1 MKTHI
6 VKIGNSQGVRIPKAL
21 LEQSGLEREVTLEV
35 LDGSIIIRPAR
46 KVREGW
52 DAAFAEM
59 AAAGDDRLLDEGLG
73 DLPDEPWEW

>member
-1 MKTHI
+1 MKTRI

-21 LEQSGLEREVTLEV
+21 LEQSGLEREVLLEV
-35 LDGSIIIRPAR
+35 VDDSIVIRPAR

-52 DAAFAEM
+52 GAAFAEM
-59 AAAGDDRLLDEGLG
+59 AAGDDRLLDEGLG